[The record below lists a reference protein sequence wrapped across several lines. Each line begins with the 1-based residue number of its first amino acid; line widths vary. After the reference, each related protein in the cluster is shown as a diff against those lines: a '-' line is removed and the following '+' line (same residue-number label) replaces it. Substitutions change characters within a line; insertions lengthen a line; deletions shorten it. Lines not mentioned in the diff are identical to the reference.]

1 MGNQE
6 LLDCFCDYTAL
17 KARHSYGPQGHRG
30 MGALIFE
37 ESTIGYLEA
46 MRLHKHFKEQGRDRE
61 AWDCYQ
67 NPFLPGGKRQLYGY
81 LASKEDLDIFNKHSR
96 GKKKLK
102 FEMRSYQEM
111 VESKIKHIN
120 DDSRNLDY
128 YKSMVAKEQI
138 KSQVGTDSLLR
149 ISEKLSLTT
158 EENRVD
164 QQNKEVSTIF
174 LKAVHVVICSPEH
187 KVQDHHRIQTQIAN
201 RGSLSLSKIIGRPV
215 RVTMFCENAP
225 TIWDQHRLKGA
236 LKPGDPQGLHSEE
249 SIRAPPS

>member
-6 LLDCFCDYTAL
+6 LLDCFCDYAAL

-30 MGALIFE
+30 MSALIFE

-46 MRLHKHFKEQGRDRE
+46 LRLHKHFKEQGIDRE

-96 GKKKLK
+96 RKTKLK

-120 DDSRNLDY
+120 DDSQNLDY

-164 QQNKEVSTIF
+164 QQNKEMDALEKNFQSQILDIQQAIAAKEDKFVK
-174 LKAVHVVICSPEH
+174 LQQAMQE
-187 KVQDHHRIQTQIAN
+187 KVKESC
-201 RGSLSLSKIIGRPV
+201 GES
-215 RVTMFCENAP
+215 
-225 TIWDQHRLKGA
+225 
-236 LKPGDPQGLHSEE
+236 SEKE
-249 SIRAPPS
+249 DKYI